1 MATYFPNA
9 SNQRDCLQTP
19 YLGDQKFASYSEAPF
34 HPNNIM
40 MYMNQAS
47 SGSYSDILSG
57 SSLPPNCD
65 ESVGGRNEMMFIP
78 PIDNR
83 ESMQSIDAR
92 LNAVTGDHLGNS
104 VTGNSQVIPRRQ
116 LGVPDGEQ
124 NIQSQGLSLS
134 LCTQMPSAVSVASF
148 GSEYPNPGLSSFLGN
163 TSCKGDE
170 NNRYKDLRSAECLL
184 SGFPGGS
191 HNTTKPEA
199 LCNPHSSMNPKE
211 MLCDQYLYEP
221 SAFATTI
228 LNSRYLKASQHLL
241 DEVVNVRKALKQRGL
256 NKHQI
261 QGIGLDV
268 SKEADGRSNT
278 QSVQMS
284 SDPGESTTNSS
295 CELSPAERQDLQNKK
310 TTLLSML
317 DEVDKRYRQYYHQ
330 MQIVVS
336 SFVMVAGCGAAE
348 PYTALAL
355 QTISRHFRSLR
366 DTIASQIQVIQ
377 RSLGEQDTSPNGQG
391 GIPRLRYVDQQLR
404 QQRALQQFG
413 VMRHAWRPQRGLP
426 ENSVSILRAWL
437 FEHFLHPYPK
447 DSEKIILARQTGLT
461 RNQVAN
467 WFINA
472 RVRLWKPMVEEMYK
486 EEFAES
492 EMNSKSSPESALNVP
507 RDNSLA
513 SEDRGEELQDSV
525 ISTTADSVHLGQAY
539 DSKSVHIPNVEIN
552 GQSARIGFESSTH
565 RDNVLG
571 SGIMKLQGNQ
581 RPKVDD
587 HNLYSDEI
595 ILPQQNGGGSL
606 MAAAATYDMSELGSF
621 VDGSQVSLALE
632 LRHCENDGFPMSG
645 GANLRGNDTVTS
657 SAGPESLDF
666 QCMDLGKQH
675 HRFNNPHMLHDF
687 VV

>member
-1 MATYFPNA
+1 MATYFPNV

-134 LCTQMPSAVSVASF
+134 LSTQMPSAVSVASF

-184 SGFPGGS
+184 SGFPGGN

-228 LNSRYLKASQHLL
+228 LNSRYLKASQQLL
-241 DEVVNVRKALKQRGL
+241 DEAVNVRKALKQRGL

-317 DEVDKRYRQYYHQ
+317 DEVGPTAFLFFFSYIFPFFLICMYSLDCW
-330 MQIVVS
+330 S
-336 SFVMVAGCGAAE
+336 FLLSFV
-348 PYTALAL
+348 
-355 QTISRHFRSLR
+355 
-366 DTIASQIQVIQ
+366 
-377 RSLGEQDTSPNGQG
+377 
-391 GIPRLRYVDQQLR
+391 
-404 QQRALQQFG
+404 
-413 VMRHAWRPQRGLP
+413 
-426 ENSVSILRAWL
+426 
-437 FEHFLHPYPK
+437 FL
-447 DSEKIILARQTGLT
+447 E
-461 RNQVAN
+461 
-467 WFINA
+467 
-472 RVRLWKPMVEEMYK
+472 
-486 EEFAES
+486 
-492 EMNSKSSPESALNVP
+492 
-507 RDNSLA
+507 
-513 SEDRGEELQDSV
+513 
-525 ISTTADSVHLGQAY
+525 
-539 DSKSVHIPNVEIN
+539 
-552 GQSARIGFESSTH
+552 
-565 RDNVLG
+565 
-571 SGIMKLQGNQ
+571 
-581 RPKVDD
+581 DD
-587 HNLYSDEI
+587 HLDHD
-595 ILPQQNGGGSL
+595 IL
-606 MAAAATYDMSELGSF
+606 
-621 VDGSQVSLALE
+621 
-632 LRHCENDGFPMSG
+632 FPH
-645 GANLRGNDTVTS
+645 T
-657 SAGPESLDF
+657 
-666 QCMDLGKQH
+666 
-675 HRFNNPHMLHDF
+675 
-687 VV
+687 